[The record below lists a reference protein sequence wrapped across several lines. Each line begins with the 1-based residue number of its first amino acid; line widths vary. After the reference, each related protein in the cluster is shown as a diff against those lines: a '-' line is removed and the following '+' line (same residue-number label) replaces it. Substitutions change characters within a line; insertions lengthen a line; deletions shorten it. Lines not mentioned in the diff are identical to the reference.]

1 MFETGALPRRRR
13 QGNLVNDPNCVYT
26 FGYTMLETKIARYGN
41 SLTVRLPAALARDL
55 DLHEGDRVTLRRID
69 HGVAV
74 ERRHGTRLAAWLAT
88 VREPETEIGHGP
100 PVGNEVLD

>member
-1 MFETGALPRRRR
+1 MTES
-13 QGNLVNDPNCVYT
+13 
-26 FGYTMLETKIARYGN
+26 KIARYGN

-69 HGVAV
+69 YGVAV

-88 VREPETEIGHGP
+88 VREPEAEIGVGSP
-100 PVGNEVLD
+100 RGNEMFD

>member
-1 MFETGALPRRRR
+1 MT
-13 QGNLVNDPNCVYT
+13 
-26 FGYTMLETKIARYGN
+26 ETKIARYGN

-74 ERRHGTRLAAWLAT
+74 ERQHGTRLAAWLTT
-88 VREPETEIGHGP
+88 VREPEAEIGGGA
-100 PVGNEVLD
+100 PVGNEMFD